1 MFRCQSVMFYPKIY
15 HSAALENVCVYCW
28 TWGLA
33 SGDRGGIRYRWTM
46 RDIRGLKR
54 SFTPAHSKRGEGD
67 FWNVF
72 LYFLWVCDNSALPQ
86 TGWLSVCPGPDQ
98 RFCALQLLKK
108 IHASVASIV
117 WGDAPHWLLYLRQ
130 EFCIKQE
137 AARSSWAQLSILA
150 RRRFN
155 YANI

>member
-108 IHASVASIV
+108 SMPRWPPSSGVT
-117 WGDAPHWLLYLRQ
+117 PHTG
-130 EFCIKQE
+130 FSTSD
-137 AARSSWAQLSILA
+137 RSSASSRKLPEAPGHNYLS
-150 RRRFN
+150 
-155 YANI
+155 